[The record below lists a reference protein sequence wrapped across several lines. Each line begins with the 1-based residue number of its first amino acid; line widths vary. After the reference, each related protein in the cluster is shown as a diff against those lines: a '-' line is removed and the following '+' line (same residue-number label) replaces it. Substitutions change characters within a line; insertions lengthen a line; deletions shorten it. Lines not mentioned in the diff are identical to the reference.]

1 MKRFVYTVIVGLIS
15 FSACTKDN
23 FIYTGISNG
32 RHEGKNL
39 LEYMET
45 DSYNWDSTLLLVRHA
60 GAETVQLFEGKD
72 ANHPEITF
80 FGITNHSIRRY
91 MLENGIERVIDLDPA
106 WCRSILL
113 RHVVDGKFY
122 RKDIPEGK
130 PGIYGTVGTGGMML
144 TTLAGTEI
152 WAYTTVDEESGVV
165 ENAAR
170 HIFINFT
177 NVNMQVAVAS
187 GDIEPDN
194 CIVHALEYAFTLG
207 EEE

>member
-1 MKRFVYTVIVGLIS
+1 MKRLIYMIIIALPL
-15 FSACTKDN
+15 FNACTKDN
-23 FIYTGISNG
+23 FVYSGTSDG
-32 RHEGKNL
+32 RHEGKNM

-45 DSYNWDSTLLLVRHA
+45 DSYDWDSTLLMIRHA

-72 ANHPEITF
+72 AAHPEITF

-91 MLENGIERVIDLDPA
+91 MLENGIERVTDLDPA

-113 RHVVDGKFY
+113 QHVVDGKLY
-122 RKDIPEGK
+122 RRDIPEGA
-130 PGIYGTVGTGGMML
+130 PGTYGTVGEGGMTL

-152 WAYTTVDEESGVV
+152 WAYTMVEEQSGIV

-177 NVNMQVAVAS
+177 KVNLQVAVAS

-194 CIVHALEYAFTLG
+194 CIVHALEYGFTLG

>member
-1 MKRFVYTVIVGLIS
+1 MKKYGYMMFFALIV

-23 FIYTGISNG
+23 FVYTGISIG
-32 RHEGKNL
+32 RHEGKNM

-45 DSYNWDSTLLLVRHA
+45 DSYDWDSTLLMIRHA
-60 GAETVQLFEGKD
+60 GVETVQLFEGKD
-72 ANHPEITF
+72 SEHPEITF

-91 MLENGIERVIDLDPA
+91 MLENGIERVTDFDPS

-113 RHVVDGKFY
+113 KHVVDGKHY

-130 PGIYGTVGTGGMML
+130 PGSYGTVGTGGMTL
-144 TTLAGTEI
+144 TALDGTEI
-152 WAYTTVDEESGVV
+152 WVYTTVDEESGIK

-170 HIFINFT
+170 HIFINYT
-177 NVNMQVAVAS
+177 NVNIQVPVAS

-194 CIVHALEYAFTLG
+194 CIVHALAYSYTLG